1 MKNVEEL
8 YKNYCNTYKSD
19 YHTDDE
25 LKEDKKKK
33 FDYKL
38 FELDDK
44 ISKES
49 KQD

>member
-8 YKNYCNTYKSD
+8 YKNYYNAYKSD